1 MYLRYL
7 DSPFDLRYPD
17 LVTERR
23 NLLGVDGRLFRQPLL
38 EPIPAYRSS
47 NQTFHG
53 IAQARLG
60 GSWSNAEI
68 TDLADFISLELFPP
82 NRFPYLHQD
91 QVFAES
97 VVNGNDVIVT
107 TGTGSGKT
115 ECFLLPVIAAL
126 IRESAAWGQPG
137 PRDPRWDWWNHHLN
151 QTSNRWLP
159 RIPQRSH
166 ESVAVR
172 PAAMRAIILYPLNA
186 LVEDQLGRMRTA
198 LDSDNARNW
207 LQNRRGGN
215 RFYFGR
221 YTGRTPVSG
230 DRNSSKE
237 TKLRQ
242 ELRLMEQEAQ
252 QVAGSSAARFFPRM
266 DGGEMWSRWD
276 MQDYPPDI
284 LITNYS
290 MMNIMLMRSM
300 EMPIFDLT
308 RQWLANDRSRLFHL
322 VVDELHSY
330 RGTPGTEVA
339 YLIRVLLDR
348 LGLSPDSDQL
358 RIIASSASLTNDA
371 SGLDYL
377 ESFFRPRPQSF
388 SGHWRQYRQPES
400 GVSADATNLGTQH
413 YVIWERRLRAAEKAG
428 VANRSN
434 ISSSSRGPEMAGDSS
449 ADQILYTSLDH
460 IEAADGLR
468 IACMAGGPEPPRN
481 HGSLRILRSRTLSG
495 ILRQL
500 SGMLRW
506 TAWSA
511 DYVLHPQPSKHG
523 AIASASASLL

>member
-1 MYLRYL
+1 MSNPINLFENLRDMYLRYL

-23 NLLGVDGRLFRQPLL
+23 DLLGVDGRLFRQPLL

-91 QVFAES
+91 EVFAES

-137 PRDPRWDWWNHHLN
+137 PRDPRWDWWNHRLN

-159 RIPQRSH
+159 RIPQRNH
-166 ESVAVR
+166 EPVAMR

-300 EMPIFDLT
+300 ELPIFDLT

-377 ESFFRPRPQSF
+377 ESFFGRDRNRFQVI
-388 SGHWRQYRQPES
+388 G
-400 GVSADATNLGTQH
+400 GNTVSPNPASVQMLRTSAPALRDLG
-413 YVIWERRLRAAEKAG
+413 ERLPCRGGAG

-434 ISSSSRGPEMAGDSS
+434 ISSSSRGTRNGRRQFCGSNFVHKLGSYRGRRWIKDR
-449 ADQILYTSLDH
+449 LY
-460 IEAADGLR
+460 
-468 IACMAGGPEPPRN
+468 GGRGRSRPATTVPFRYW
-481 HGSLRILRSRTLSG
+481 SRTLSG
-495 ILRQL
+495 
-500 SGMLRW
+500 SC
-506 TAWSA
+506 
-511 DYVLHPQPSKHG
+511 
-523 AIASASASLL
+523 AS